1 MPGQWEMLKYICA
14 LMKIETKED
23 ASGKIY
29 GRIMK
34 LLEEQ
39 FPVHDIHSLPVERR
53 PSEYAKELHI
63 HVNHLNK
70 VLKKYLGKTTTQV
83 ISERVFEES
92 KRLLENTPY
101 SIIEISIVLGF
112 SEPSHFSYFF
122 KKRAGSNPVFYRENK
137 TKKDSWI

>member
-1 MPGQWEMLKYICA
+1 
-14 LMKIETKED
+14 MKIETKED

-29 GRIMK
+29 GRFMK
-34 LLEEQ
+34 LLDEQ
-39 FPVHDIHSLPVERR
+39 FPVHDIYSLPVERR

-63 HVNHLNK
+63 HVNHLNR
-70 VLKKYLGKTTTQV
+70 VVKKHLGKTTTQV
-83 ISERVFEES
+83 ISERVLEES

-122 KKRAGSNPVFYRENK
+122 KKRAGSSPVFYREVKN
-137 TKKDSWI
+137 KKDSWI